1 MMARTSVVTQAM
13 ALAGLA
19 PVLTAPT
26 ADGDVV
32 DVGRNFLM
40 VENIGA
46 GAVTVTIQTPVS
58 VEGLA
63 LADRIVSVP
72 AGATRLIPITMPAY
86 RQPVGTADAGRAY
99 IDYSVPADITR
110 GVISL

>member
-40 VENIGA
+40 VENIGV
-46 GAVTVTIQTPVS
+46 GAVTVTVQTPGGT
-58 VEGLA
+58 EDLA
-63 LADRIVSVP
+63 LADRVVNVA
-72 AGATRLIPITMPAY
+72 AGTVKLIPLTMPAY
-86 RQPVGTADAGRAY
+86 RQPVSSDDAGRAY
-99 IDYSVPADITR
+99 VDYSVPADINR